1 MNEEMDNACEK
12 NLKAS
17 WFFPLLKSDEVRLV
31 QVKVLLYQY
40 EENGMEEMNF
50 KNFCVSVIFLNVF
63 CPFY

>member
-17 WFFPLLKSDEVRLV
+17 WFFPLQKSDESRIV

-50 KNFCVSVIFLNVF
+50 KNFCVSVIALDVF
-63 CPFY
+63 CPF

>member
-17 WFFPLLKSDEVRLV
+17 WFFPLKSDEVRLV

-50 KNFCVSVIFLNVF
+50 KNFCVSVIFLSVF
-63 CPFY
+63 FPF

>member
-17 WFFPLLKSDEVRLV
+17 WFFPLQKSDESRIV

-50 KNFCVSVIFLNVF
+50 KNFCVGVIFLNVF

>member
-17 WFFPLLKSDEVRLV
+17 WFFPLLKSDESRIV

-50 KNFCVSVIFLNVF
+50 KNFCVSVIFLDVF
-63 CPFY
+63 RPF

>member
-17 WFFPLLKSDEVRLV
+17 WIFPLQKFDESRIV

-50 KNFCVSVIFLNVF
+50 KNFCVSVLFLNVF
-63 CPFY
+63 RPFY